1 VYEKP
6 ARATGARHEGRDRVR
21 PSRCLVAVHVHVD
34 RRHDVVGR
42 IDGMV
47 TPRLVDDGLAIRQ
60 VLPVRVRHGV
70 HPSRNPTL
78 RWPL

>member
-1 VYEKP
+1 MRNARGQP
-6 ARATGARHEGRDRVR
+6 ALGTKVAIEFR
-21 PSRCLVAVHVHVD
+21 PGRCLVAVHVHVD
-34 RRHDVVGR
+34 GRHDVVGR